1 MPPNLQ
7 NYWKAEF
14 IHDISAD
21 VIDAAVDGFS
31 RVRSPNSSILFFPI
45 RGMASRV
52 APNATAF
59 PHRAGYH
66 VGIYALWTDKT
77 SNAENIAW
85 VRQVWTAIQPSATGG
100 VYVNELGEDDGAD
113 RVQVAYGA
121 NYERLRTIKARYD
134 PDNMLC
140 LNANITP
147 ARAATAS

>member
-14 IHDISAD
+14 IHDISGD

-45 RGMASRV
+45 RGTASRV
-52 APNATAF
+52 APTQPRSRIA
-59 PHRAGYH
+59 RGYH

-85 VRQVWTAIQPSATGG
+85 VRQMWTAMQPFVPRRRLRQRARRRRRRRPRAGG
-100 VYVNELGEDDGAD
+100 VRRELRA
-113 RVQVAYGA
+113 APH
-121 NYERLRTIKARYD
+121 IKARYD
-134 PDNMLC
+134 PDNMFC

-147 ARAATAS
+147 ARTASAS